1 MFRIVKLAFQNV
13 NHYTHEEYLMP
24 SALASF
30 SLAGRNAVVTG
41 SSRGIGLA
49 CALMMRDAGA
59 RVSFHGIETRP
70 ETIPGDSPYIEADL
84 ARPEDLSRLI
94 RETMEN
100 GPAPD
105 LLVSCAGGFFD
116 LPFSEMTPAV
126 WEKTFDVNVRGAYFM
141 AQAFAKR
148 RGNNGGS
155 IVLVS
160 STNGY
165 QAEVDSTAYDTS
177 KGALIMMT
185 RTLAMALAPQ
195 GIRVNGLAPGL
206 IRTPLTA
213 PWLDSDPALR
223 THYERKILLN
233 RIGRPEDCAST
244 CVFLCS
250 EAAAYITGQTLVVD
264 GGLTCSQVGRPP
276 STL

>member
-1 MFRIVKLAFQNV
+1 
-13 NHYTHEEYLMP
+13 MP

-30 SLAGRNAVVTG
+30 SLAGRTAVVTG

-49 CALMMRDAGA
+49 CALMMREVGA
-59 RVSFHGIETRP
+59 RVTFHGIETRP
-70 ETIPGDSPYIEADL
+70 EVIPEDAPYIEADL
-84 ARPEDLSRLI
+84 AQPEALSRLI

-105 LLVSCAGGFFD
+105 LLVSCAGSFFD
-116 LPFSEMTPAV
+116 VPFPEVTPAI
-126 WEKTFDVNVRGAYFM
+126 WEKTFDVNVRSAYFL
-141 AQAFAKR
+141 AQAFAKC
-148 RGNNGGS
+148 RGNDGGS

-165 QAEVDSTAYDTS
+165 QAEVDSTVYDTS
-177 KGALIMMT
+177 KGALVMMT

-213 PWLDSDPALR
+213 PWLESDHALR
-223 THYERKILLN
+223 AHYERKILLN
-233 RIGRPEDCAST
+233 RIGRPEDCASA

-250 EAAAYITGQTLVVD
+250 DASAYVTGQTLVVD
-264 GGLTCSQVGRPP
+264 GGLTCGQVGRLP
-276 STL
+276 SAL